1 MPYELAFKP
10 SALKEWGKL
19 GASVREQF
27 KKKLAE
33 RLEAPCVPGDALH
46 GLEHHY
52 KIKLRSSGYR
62 LVYRVKDQSITVTVV
77 AVGKQERSKVYK
89 AAAARALGRVPSS
102 VALQRGDFR
111 FG

>member
-33 RLEAPCVPGDALH
+33 RLEHPHVPSAALS
-46 GLEHHY
+46 GAANIY
-52 KIKLRSSGYR
+52 KIKLRQAGYR
-62 LVYRVKDQSITVTVV
+62 LVYVVEDETITVMVV
-77 AVGKQERSKVYK
+77 AVGKRDRNAVYDAALSRLK
-89 AAAARALGRVPSS
+89 A
-102 VALQRGDFR
+102 D
-111 FG
+111 

>member
-33 RLEAPCVPGDALH
+33 RLEHPHVPSAALS
-46 GLEHHY
+46 GAANIY
-52 KIKLRSSGYR
+52 KIKLRQAGYR
-62 LVYRVKDQSITVTVV
+62 LVYVVEDQTITVTVV
-77 AVGKQERSKVYK
+77 AVGKRDRNAVYDAALSRLK
-89 AAAARALGRVPSS
+89 A
-102 VALQRGDFR
+102 D
-111 FG
+111 